1 MDTPIDRRL
10 RLRRPVAEFV
20 QSTLPLRPEGGL
32 LLNPWLIF
40 CQRRNSHKLI
50 SPLLPLGVIYTRRFR
65 ITKMT
70 STKRSWSG

>member
-10 RLRRPVAEFV
+10 RLRRTVAEFV
-20 QSTLPLRPEGGL
+20 QSTLPLRPKKGALAEPLAYL
-32 LLNPWLIF
+32 L
-40 CQRRNSHKLI
+40 QRRNSHKLI
-50 SPLLPLGVIYTRRFR
+50 SPLLPLGVIYTKRFR

>member
-10 RLRRPVAEFV
+10 RLRRTVAEFV
-20 QSTLPLRPEGGL
+20 QSTLPLRPEEGAL
-32 LLNPWLIF
+32 AEPLAYLAREKL
-40 CQRRNSHKLI
+40 HKLI